1 MRTALA
7 ACLLLACFA
16 GPACRAQQAL
26 ARPAKP
32 AAPASGKLMAPE
44 QVADRVWVMR
54 QPDRLWAAVIGNVT
68 IIEQE
73 DGIVLIDS
81 GGSIPDGRDIVKAVA
96 VLSPK
101 PIKAVAITHWHNDHP
116 LGLPGILASFPEAR
130 VISTAITRDLIRTET
145 NTPLGKTDP
154 AVDAARIK
162 RSETTIAELKQE
174 AAQPGVPA
182 DMRAQ
187 YEIESR
193 WIAERVKRQ
202 TGNYVVLPTETVS
215 DSLTIADP
223 VAPVE
228 LRFLGTANTTGDLI
242 AWLPRQRI
250 AVAGDAVVLPTPYG
264 FTVST
269 KPWLESLV
277 KLESLPF
284 STLIPGHGRVQKD
297 RTYLTTLKWSMADLA
312 AKAQAA
318 AAAGLDKEKAFAAF
332 DQSEQRKRFGATDA
346 WSRKW
351 LSDYWLQGMFETA
364 FDEAKGTP
372 APGK

>member
-1 MRTALA
+1 MRSLA
-7 ACLLLACFA
+7 AALLLTVSLPA
-16 GPACRAQQAL
+16 GGAQ
-26 ARPAKP
+26 P
-32 AAPASGKLMAPE
+32 AADRGSGAQAIPSGRLMAPE
-44 QVADRVWVMR
+44 KIADHVWVMR

-68 IIEQE
+68 IIEQG

-81 GGSIPDGRDIVKAVA
+81 GGSIADGRDIVKAVA
-96 VLSPK
+96 ALSAK

-116 LGLPGILASFPEAR
+116 LGLPGILETFPKAR
-130 VISTAITRDLIRTET
+130 VISTAITRGLIATET

-154 AVDAARIK
+154 AVDAARLK
-162 RSETTIAELKQE
+162 RSENTIADLKQE
-174 AAQPGVPA
+174 AAGPGVPA
-182 DMRAQ
+182 DMRAN
-187 YEIESR
+187 YDIEIR

-202 TGNYVVLPTETVS
+202 TGNYVVLPTETVT
-215 DSLTIADP
+215 DRLTLPDRR
-223 VAPVE
+223 APVE

-269 KPWLESLV
+269 KPWLESLTT
-277 KLESLPF
+277 LDSLPF
-284 STLIPGHGRVQKD
+284 STLIPGHGRIQKD
-297 RTYLTTLKWSMADLA
+297 RAYLSTLKWSMADIA

-318 AAAGLDKEKAFAAF
+318 AAAGLDKDKAFAAF
-332 DQSEQRKRFGATDA
+332 DQTEQRRMFGASDA
-346 WSRKW
+346 WTRKW

-364 FDEAKGTP
+364 FDEAKGIP